1 MFQQDGI
8 PVILQGTLLPVLSR
22 KRSLPARVVEHSLQA
37 DLAALGWIG
46 ECTQGLISIISGQLS
61 EMLVL
66 LHGSKNK
73 PVSLGVKSR
82 LGQTAQGNLRRRQ
95 HLGTNLGE
103 KLAGCTAEVHGC
115 SVAEHM

>member
-8 PVILQGTLLPVLSR
+8 PVILQGTLLPVLSQ
-22 KRSLPARVVEHSLQA
+22 SLPARVVEHSLQA
-37 DLAALGWIG
+37 DPAALGWIG

-82 LGQTAQGNLRRRQ
+82 LGQTAQGNLCRRQ

-103 KLAGCTAEVHGC
+103 KLTGCTVEVQGC
-115 SVAEHM
+115 LVAGHM